1 MQTTRT
7 RGLARVEAGVCPEGM
22 AGWGM
27 VLFVGF
33 MDFVC
38 LFGFGFAAA
47 APLLQAAAFVLK
59 QPFKHVFAASPAS
72 TSDSPL
78 PSAGFHTP
86 TKSRCE
92 SHLGA

>member
-38 LFGFGFAAA
+38 LFGLAS
-47 APLLQAAAFVLK
+47 LLQRLYCK
-59 QPFKHVFAASPAS
+59 QL
-72 TSDSPL
+72 PL
-78 PSAGFHTP
+78 Y
-86 TKSRCE
+86 
-92 SHLGA
+92 

>member
-59 QPFKHVFAASPAS
+59 QPFKHVFAASPR
-72 TSDSPL
+72 L
-78 PSAGFHTP
+78 N
-86 TKSRCE
+86 C
-92 SHLGA
+92 